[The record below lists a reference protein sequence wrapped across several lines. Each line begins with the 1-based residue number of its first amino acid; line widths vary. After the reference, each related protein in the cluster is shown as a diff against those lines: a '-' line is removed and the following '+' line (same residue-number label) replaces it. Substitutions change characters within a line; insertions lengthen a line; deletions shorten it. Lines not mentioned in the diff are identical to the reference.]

1 MQSANRPEQRTGP
14 RRHRKHQPTVM
25 PLEQRQLLAIDL
37 SGVAGS
43 LPGVN
48 PPGPFGVLE
57 AGLMT
62 NSGAGW
68 SVAEVGDVNG
78 DGFHDMVI
86 GAPTV
91 TPGVGVGFP
100 SVTQGSAGRV
110 YLVLGSNSASNG
122 STDWL
127 NVTENDRIG
136 DLGTLGNLT
145 QTNPLTNLPG
155 FAFNGLTFTA
165 TQNSQNNLGTSV
177 AAAGDVNGDGLA
189 DFMIGAPGSGDPLNG
204 NPGTGRAYL
213 IYGSRSLGTRT
224 NKQVDLD
231 NTSGAN
237 SDLNILTFLNVNQT
251 NSRTGAAV
259 AGIGDFITDGNP
271 DVAIGSPNATIT
283 GLAGQGAVYVIS
295 GAALRTARTATIALN
310 TVGQNNGVPGLLLT
324 GIMAGDQLGY
334 SLAGAGNTTGR
345 TTPANRPIQDL
356 LIGSP
361 DTPFVTGPGSAVL
374 FYGDLPATLQGYT
387 TVVNG
392 VSVIQ
397 MNQIGTTVP
406 GAVFNGVGAGD
417 ATGYSVSTAGDFND
431 DGLADF
437 LIGSPGYDATFPNAG
452 RATMIFGRA
461 ASPTTPGAILGTFNL
476 DSLPSDIGY
485 VDFLGANSGAIA
497 GFSVTATGLIN
508 NDQINEIAI
517 GSPGAGVNGEVY
529 LIPGNPDL
537 FGRQFLAANESQP
550 IQGLTI
556 TSSATLTQTPGPY
569 LIGTSVSGNLSRTR
583 PTLDSDSV
591 GDLVVGGS
599 GFALNTSRYVAGG
612 GWGLEG
618 AFLPLPT
625 PVTTG
630 ITTTIGVNS
639 PFAPFTID
647 LRDGTDTVVI
657 YVFSNATSQ
666 PQFVPPTD
674 IDPTTIRVNG
684 VLYANAVVTTDPVD
698 ENNDGLKDA
707 IVTITPRSALGL
719 TRGTTTIQ
727 ITGRTLV
734 SSPPAGRSWS
744 GTASGVTV
752 RGGGG
757 TSGTGVN
764 RLSLLGLN
772 DPNAGVPPYGE
783 RFVPNSRILT
793 KLNWQRVTPLQRIRQ
808 FLPAENFAG
817 RFRRFYHGPYTNE
830 GLVQKSSKW
839 DTGHGITTLGRKVFS
854 RGQFQAGVV
863 DFRRF
868 IGKPVRAGARLNSH

>member
-1 MQSANRPEQRTGP
+1 MQSANRSEARTGP
-14 RRHRKHQPTVM
+14 RRRRNHQPAVM

-37 SGVAGS
+37 SAIAGNVT
-43 LPGVN
+43 GIN

-57 AGLMT
+57 AGLQT
-62 NSGAGW
+62 NSGVGW

-78 DGFHDMVI
+78 DGFHDMVV

-91 TPGVGVGFP
+91 TPGIGIGFP
-100 SVTQGSAGRV
+100 SVTPGSAGRV
-110 YLVLGSNSASNG
+110 YLVLGSNSASAG
-122 STDWL
+122 PTDWL
-127 NVTENDRIG
+127 NITANDRIG
-136 DLGTLGNLT
+136 DLGILGNLQ
-145 QTNPLTNLPG
+145 QTNPLSNLPG

-165 TQNSQNNLGTSV
+165 SQNPQNNLGTSV

-189 DFMIGAPGSGDPLNG
+189 DFLIGAPGSGDPLNG

-213 IYGSRSLGTRT
+213 IYGSRSLGNRT

-237 SDLNILTFLNVNQT
+237 NDLNILTFMNLNQT

-271 DVAIGSPNATIT
+271 DIAIGAPNATVT
-283 GLAGQGAVYVIS
+283 GLAGQGAVYVVS
-295 GAALRTARTATIALN
+295 GTALRTARTATLALN
-310 TVGQNNGVPGLLLT
+310 TVGQSNGVAGLLLAGT
-324 GIMAGDQLGY
+324 AAGDKLGY

-345 TTPANRPIQDL
+345 TTPASRSIQDL

-361 DTPFVTGPGSAVL
+361 DTPFVTGPGEAVL
-374 FYGDLPATLQGYT
+374 FYGDVPATLQSYT
-387 TVVNG
+387 TVVSG
-392 VSVIQ
+392 VTVIP
-397 MNQIGTTVP
+397 MSRIGTTVP
-406 GAVFNGVGAGD
+406 GAVFRGTGPGD
-417 ATGYSVSTAGDFND
+417 ATGYAVSTAGDFND

-437 LIGSPGYDATFPNAG
+437 LIGSPGYDGTFQNAG

-461 ASPTTPGAILGTFNL
+461 ASPANPGIIQGTFSL
-476 DSLPSDIGY
+476 DSLPSGIGY
-485 VDFLGANSGAIA
+485 VDLQGANAGAIA

-508 NDQINEIAI
+508 NDQINEIAV

-529 LIPGNPDL
+529 LIPGNTDL
-537 FGRQFLAANESQP
+537 FGTQFLAANEAQP

-569 LIGTSVSGNLSRTR
+569 LLGTSVSGNLSRTR
-583 PTLDSDSV
+583 PTLDNDSV
-591 GDLVVGGS
+591 GDLILGGS
-599 GFALNTSRYVAGG
+599 GFALNTSRSVAGG
-612 GWGLEG
+612 LWGLEG
-618 AFLPLPT
+618 SFLPLPT

-630 ITTTIGVNS
+630 ITTTIGVNT

-647 LRDGTDTVVI
+647 LRDGTNTVVI
-657 YVFSNATSQ
+657 YVFSNATTT

-684 VLYANAVVTTDPVD
+684 VAYPNAVVTTDPVD
-698 ENNDGLKDA
+698 ENGDGLKDA

-719 TRGTTTIQ
+719 KRGTTTIT
-727 ITGRTLV
+727 ITGRTLLA
-734 SSPPAGRSWS
+734 SPLAGRSWS

-752 RGGGG
+752 LGSGG
-757 TSGTGVN
+757 TSGSGTN
-764 RLSLLGLN
+764 RLALLGLN
-772 DPNAGVPPYGE
+772 DPLAGVPRYGE
-783 RFVPNSRILT
+783 RFIPSSQVLT
-793 KLNWQRVTPLQRIRQ
+793 KLNWQRVTPLQRVRQ
-808 FLPAENFAG
+808 FLPQENFAG

-854 RGQFQAGVV
+854 RGQFEAGVV

-868 IGKPVRAGARLNSH
+868 TGRPVRAGARLNSH